1 MRAAT
6 PLLSFC
12 LVLVGCAGSGEA
24 PSTCEVMSPPSVMV
38 PSDQNRERVESQ
50 SSGDPTPDQKPVSC
64 P

>member
-1 MRAAT
+1 MLAVPR
-6 PLLSFC
+6 LLSFC
-12 LVLVGCAGSGEA
+12 LVLVGCAGSGGT